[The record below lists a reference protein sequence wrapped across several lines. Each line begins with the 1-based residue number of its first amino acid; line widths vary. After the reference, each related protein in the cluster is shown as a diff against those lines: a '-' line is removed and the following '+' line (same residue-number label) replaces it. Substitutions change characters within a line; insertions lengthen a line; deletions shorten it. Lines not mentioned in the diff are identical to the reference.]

1 MDTQMLLR
9 NRDWSHDIF
18 SVGVIFLELV
28 LGWPVWLNMKCRVAS
43 VLNPN
48 VEILTTGIFSVT

>member
-1 MDTQMLLR
+1 MLLR